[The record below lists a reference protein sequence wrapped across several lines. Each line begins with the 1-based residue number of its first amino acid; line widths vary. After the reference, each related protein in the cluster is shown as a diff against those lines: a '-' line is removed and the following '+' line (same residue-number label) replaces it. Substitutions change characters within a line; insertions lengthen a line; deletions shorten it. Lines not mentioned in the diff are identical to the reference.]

1 MDGTEAVDGCRMQS
15 FRQVYKN
22 SPFSDAKF
30 LSKLSALDAG
40 IAASPQFRT
49 AQRQWRA
56 CMQKGGLNFRS
67 LTEAISS
74 FEDRLRGLNGSKK
87 TVGANG
93 QVVITQGNKAVDPK
107 ALAS

>member
-1 MDGTEAVDGCRMQS
+1 
-15 FRQVYKN
+15 
-22 SPFSDAKF
+22 
-30 LSKLSALDAG
+30 
-40 IAASPQFRT
+40 
-49 AQRQWRA
+49 
-56 CMQKGGLNFRS
+56 MQKGGLNFRS